1 MDNNLFIKILEN
13 VSVGKINLYNYH
25 NSDMF
30 YKFYD
35 LLWKDI
41 LLLPHYTPDGR
52 FEKILFEQLKDAVHN
67 GYTYDGFFKNI
78 ERELNQLVV
87 PCLILIPLNFMN
99 NEQFLNID
107 CSEVMLLKGVIKI
120 KILHVNFNFFLVLIN
135 NLFYHNSSGEYK
147 KSP

>member
-99 NEQFLNID
+99 NDDIDKDLILSDNIRLFKTD
-107 CSEVMLLKGVIKI
+107 MPQMERHFFKAKKLELL
-120 KILHVNFNFFLVLIN
+120 
-135 NLFYHNSSGEYK
+135 
-147 KSP
+147 